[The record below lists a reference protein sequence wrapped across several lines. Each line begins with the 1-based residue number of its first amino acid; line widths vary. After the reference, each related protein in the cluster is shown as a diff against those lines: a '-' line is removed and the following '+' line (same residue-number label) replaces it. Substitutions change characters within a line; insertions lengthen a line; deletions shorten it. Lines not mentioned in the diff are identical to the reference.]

1 MSIENLFGGII
12 ADSNGKLTGIGN
24 DPTAVGNMGNSLGRI
39 KDKMK
44 LPEKIDAQTVI
55 KLEKELGKVDSEIE
69 LGRQIVQKQGQQL
82 DKLTQLHQINSQ
94 WAETTMKVDQKVREI
109 ESTHKQKVSQYVLGA
124 AETQAYLD
132 GYQEA
137 YKISAEIFQ

>member
-1 MSIENLFGGII
+1 MSIENLFGGLT
-12 ADSNGKLTGIGN
+12 ADNSSKLNGIGS
-24 DPTAVGNMGNSLGRI
+24 DPTAVGKMGNSLGRI
-39 KDKMK
+39 KEKMK
-44 LPEKIDAQTVI
+44 LPEKINAQTVI
-55 KLEKELGKVDSEIE
+55 KLEKELGKVDGEIE

-109 ESTHKQKVSQYVLGA
+109 ESTHKQKVSQYMLGA
-124 AETQAYLD
+124 SETQAYLD

-137 YKISAEIFQ
+137 YQMSAEIFS